1 MVALLLNA
9 TALLLTLLK
18 VQQKRRDYA
27 FLRQLNEKPG
37 ITLGCLEYASMAEPT
52 RDSRGG

>member
-1 MVALLLNA
+1 MALLLNA